1 MAAKKTRSRRKKKI
15 LWIFLSI
22 LLLLVLLFTFY
33 PQGAEAFFNGFRD
46 FKPKS
51 KLVLPT
57 DIQKAI
63 VTEAVKE
70 LTSGVDNQHTDVV
83 AQVDPQDAQIAESGI
98 LADNPLYFFKKTGR
112 RIQEFFT
119 FDPLAKTQ
127 LILKHNSWEAIETLS
142 LLQKASKQN
151 NSFAKGLAI
160 NSVAS
165 EITQVEDKFNQIL
178 SLSDKVAKSDK
189 DKAKVI
195 NGVAFNY
202 AEKYF
207 RDELILRGLE
217 KEFDDS
223 EVIKIENA
231 RSKVLS
237 AFAKILINYHPD
249 PQILSRE
256 VAKSVAP
263 ETGTNYNVLK

>member
-1 MAAKKTRSRRKKKI
+1 MAAKKKFAWGKKWKI
-15 LWIFLSI
+15 LWIFLS
-22 LLLLVLLFTFY
+22 LFLLLVLIFTFF
-33 PQGAEAFFNGFRD
+33 PSGAEAFFNGFKD

-51 KLVLPT
+51 KAVLAA

-70 LTSGVDNQHTDVV
+70 LTQGVDYQHTDVV
-83 AQVDPQDAQIAESGI
+83 AQVDPQDVQIAESQI
-98 LADNPLYFFKKTGR
+98 LADNPLYFFKKSGG

-119 FDPLAKTQ
+119 FDPLAKVQ

-151 NSFAKGLAI
+151 NSFAKGLAV

-165 EITQVEDKFNQIL
+165 EITQVEDRFNQVL
-178 SLSDKVAKSDK
+178 SLSDKVGKSDK

-207 RDELILRGLE
+207 RDELILQGLE

-231 RSKVLS
+231 RSKGLS
-237 AFAKILINYHPD
+237 AFAKI
-249 PQILSRE
+249 QIGRAH
-256 VAKSVAP
+256 V
-263 ETGTNYNVLK
+263 